1 MIRILSFHCCDLVQ
15 SLIKELR
22 SFKLHG
28 QNEENFFHYFIEK
41 VSLFLERYHFL
52 EKRYLIIKINSIINS
67 FTCYFN
73 KYLIECLL
81 VLSTW
86 IK

>member
-28 QNEENFFHYFIEK
+28 QNEEKKHFFIIFRKGITD
-41 VSLFLERYHFL
+41 
-52 EKRYLIIKINSIINS
+52 LIIKINSIINS